1 MSDTRSRRSFLKR
14 GALSAGALAFPRLT
28 ASACPPLRVRPGRIV
43 VVGAGLAGLAAALE
57 LVESGHDVTVL
68 EARMRPGG
76 RVLTARDP
84 FADGFSAELGAA
96 RIPETHDLVIAYAAR
111 FGLSLVPFWPE
122 PRDEVHLVR
131 GRRVRVAAGAPWDF
145 TAHGLDV
152 TEREQRLG
160 PAGLHGEVF
169 GPLLARAGDA
179 RAAAW
184 PPECLRALD
193 AQSMYAYAR
202 SRGTS
207 PDATL
212 LFGLGFAEPEVP
224 ATALLALLR
233 EEALTPFGA
242 GMRKIAGGMD
252 ALPKAMAAA
261 LPGRIRYGA
270 PVVRIEQDEAGVRL
284 HVAGDGAAEVVPAD
298 RVVVAVPFPA
308 LRAVAFAPA
317 LSAGKRRA
325 IRELS
330 YYPLTRVALQVR
342 SRAFLD
348 GFSGFAKTDLPS
360 EIWHTT
366 WDRPGERGIVSVYIK
381 GRASSRLAEMSDGE
395 RVAFAARHA
404 DAVFPGLARE
414 VEGGVA
420 KCWSEDPWAGG
431 AVALCTPGQM
441 TGLVPH
447 AATAEDRLH
456 FAGEHTSPWQGW
468 MQGALESG
476 RRAAREVDTARP

>member
-1 MSDTRSRRSFLKR
+1 
-14 GALSAGALAFPRLT
+14 
-28 ASACPPLRVRPGRIV
+28 
-43 VVGAGLAGLAAALE
+43 
-57 LVESGHDVTVL
+57 
-68 EARMRPGG
+68 MRPGG

-145 TAHGLDV
+145 AAHGLDV

-202 SRGTS
+202 NRGTS
-207 PDATL
+207 PDAIL

-252 ALPKAMAAA
+252 ALPKAMAACA
-261 LPGRIRYGA
+261 PRLHPLRGARRPDRAGRSRRAPPRRRRRRGGGGPGRSRRGRGPLPGPPRR
-270 PVVRIEQDEAGVRL
+270 R
-284 HVAGDGAAEVVPAD
+284 
-298 RVVVAVPFPA
+298 
-308 LRAVAFAPA
+308 LRAGA
-317 LSAGKRRA
+317 LG
-325 IRELS
+325 
-330 YYPLTRVALQVR
+330 
-342 SRAFLD
+342 
-348 GFSGFAKTDLPS
+348 
-360 EIWHTT
+360 
-366 WDRPGERGIVSVYIK
+366 GE
-381 GRASSRLAEMSDGE
+381 
-395 RVAFAARHA
+395 AARHPGA
-404 DAVFPGLARE
+404 ELLPPDARRAPGAE
-414 VEGGVA
+414 
-420 KCWSEDPWAGG
+420 
-431 AVALCTPGQM
+431 PGIPRRIQR
-441 TGLVPH
+441 LR
-447 AATAEDRLH
+447 EDRPPVRDLAH
-456 FAGEHTSPWQGW
+456 DVGPT
-468 MQGALESG
+468 
-476 RRAAREVDTARP
+476 RRARHRLRLHQGPCVVAPGGDERRRSRRVRRATPMPCSRGWRGRWRGASRSAGARTRGRAVPSRSARRDR